1 MSNNILT
8 TITKLLV
15 GVIYFSESESP
26 FKVADWGKI
35 PPATLQQEIASRY
48 QSPLSDLKQID
59 HAAFFNH
66 ITSKVDAADTPMVE
80 NARKITELHNF
91 IRQNLSNIQV
101 TRVEGSSKITIIIT
115 GYLPD
120 GSCLAIETFA
130 VET

>member
-8 TITKLLV
+8 TITKLLL
-15 GVIYFSESESP
+15 GVLYFSESESP
-26 FKVADWGKI
+26 FKVSDWGKI
-35 PPATLQQEIASRY
+35 PSAALQQEIASRY
-48 QSPLSDLKQID
+48 QSALSNLKQVD
-59 HAAFFNH
+59 QSAFFNH
-66 ITSKVDAADTPMVE
+66 ITSKVDAADAPMVE

-91 IRQNLSNIQV
+91 IRQNLSDIQV
-101 TRVEGSSKITIIIT
+101 TRVEGSSKVPIIIT

>member
-8 TITKLLV
+8 TITKLLL
-15 GVIYFSESESP
+15 GVMYFSESESP
-26 FKVADWGKI
+26 FKASDWGKI
-35 PPATLQQEIASRY
+35 PPAALQQEIASRY
-48 QSPLSDLKQID
+48 QSALSNLKQVD
-59 HAAFFNH
+59 HNAFFNH
-66 ITSKVDAADTPMVE
+66 ITSKVDAADAPMVE
-80 NARKITELHNF
+80 NARKITELYNF

-101 TRVEGSSKITIIIT
+101 TRVEGSSKVPIIIT

>member
-8 TITKLLV
+8 TITKLLL
-15 GVIYFSESESP
+15 GVLYFSESESP

-35 PPATLQQEIASRY
+35 PPAALQQEIASRY
-48 QSPLSDLKQID
+48 QSTLSNLKQVD
-59 HAAFFNH
+59 HAVFFNH
-66 ITSKVDAADTPMVE
+66 ITSKVDAADTTMVE
-80 NARKITELHNF
+80 NSRKITELHNF
-91 IRQNLSNIQV
+91 IRQNLSDIQV
-101 TRVEGSSKITIIIT
+101 TRVEGSSKVPIIIT

>member
-8 TITKLLV
+8 TITKLLL
-15 GVIYFSESESP
+15 GVLYFSESESS
-26 FKVADWGKI
+26 FKVSDWGKI
-35 PPATLQQEIASRY
+35 PPAALQQEIASHH
-48 QSPLSDLKQID
+48 QSALSSLKQVD
-59 HAAFFNH
+59 HTAFFNH
-66 ITSKVDAADTPMVE
+66 ITSKVDAADAPMVE
-80 NARKITELHNF
+80 NAHKITGLHNF

-101 TRVEGSSKITIIIT
+101 TRVEGSSKVPIIIT

>member
-15 GVIYFSESESP
+15 GVMYFSESESP

-35 PPATLQQEIASRY
+35 PPAALQQEIASRY
-48 QSPLSDLKQID
+48 QSALSDLKQVD
-59 HAAFFNH
+59 HTAFFNH

-101 TRVEGSSKITIIIT
+101 TRVEGSSKVPIIIT

>member
-8 TITKLLV
+8 TITKLLL
-15 GVIYFSESESP
+15 GVLYFSESESP
-26 FKVADWGKI
+26 FKVSDWGKI
-35 PPATLQQEIASRY
+35 PPAALQQEIASHY
-48 QSPLSDLKQID
+48 QSALSNLKQVD
-59 HAAFFNH
+59 HTAFFNH
-66 ITSKVDAADTPMVE
+66 ITSKVDAADAPMVE

-101 TRVEGSSKITIIIT
+101 TRVEGSSEVPIIIN

-120 GSCLAIETFA
+120 GSCLAIEIFA

>member
-15 GVIYFSESESP
+15 GVMYFSESESP

-35 PPATLQQEIASRY
+35 PPAALQQEIASRY
-48 QSPLSDLKQID
+48 QSALTNLKQAD
-59 HAAFFNH
+59 HTAFFNH
-66 ITSKVDAADTPMVE
+66 ITSKVDAADAPMVE

-101 TRVEGSSKITIIIT
+101 TRVEGSSKVPIIIT